1 MDTKL
6 AKKIAV
12 VGCPGSGKSFVAKR
26 LAKKLNLPLY
36 HLDKLYWNEGWVPTP
51 KEQFV
56 AKQQQIM
63 CTDGWVIEGNY
74 NDTLLNRVQSAQ
86 LIIFLDIAR
95 PVCMWRVIKRR
106 GKKRDD
112 LPESLEEKFDWEFIS
127 FLKWIYDYKKTGRQT
142 LIDLRKQYP
151 DKFLTLTGTKQ
162 VNKFLNEIQKED
174 QPNEL
179 G

>member
-1 MDTKL
+1 
-6 AKKIAV
+6 
-12 VGCPGSGKSFVAKR
+12 
-26 LAKKLNLPLY
+26 
-36 HLDKLYWNEGWVPTP
+36 
-51 KEQFV
+51 
-56 AKQQQIM
+56 
-63 CTDGWVIEGNY
+63 
-74 NDTLLNRVQSAQ
+74 
-86 LIIFLDIAR
+86 
-95 PVCMWRVIKRR
+95 MWRVIKRR